1 MNAKQF
7 FGIGRPKDSAKKVRQ
22 VGNTG
27 SASKGGGK
35 IQPKVTV
42 KQVGTS
48 SAGKGNNAQQVRQ
61 GKTAKAGHRPNLP
74 GKEYNHPKR
83 RV

>member
-7 FGIGRPKDSAKKVRQ
+7 FGIGKPKNNAKKVRQ
-22 VGNTG
+22 IGHTG
-27 SASKGGGK
+27 SASKGGTK

-42 KQVGTS
+42 KQVGTF
-48 SAGKGNNAQQVRQ
+48 SAGGYNKQEVRE

-74 GKEYNHPKR
+74 GKAHNTP
-83 RV
+83 RVQK